1 METTPRNTEF
11 NNIEPLSET
20 VNQGEPDN
28 VPSSMVSKNL
38 IIIILASL
46 LVLSFLGVNIFQ
58 SMIITIQN
66 LVARILSIFG
76 FYTGLLINSTA
87 DVVGDT
93 AKGGVDIAEG
103 TLHSIGNLLQNEDN
117 MNGTP
122 PAQMQWN
129 TTLFNLNPTE
139 KRDSGSQQAKPEV
152 IIPPN
157 IDSDLNKGT
166 PKVPKYEPSDSTAN
180 NLTWCPVGYSNG
192 SGKCIQTSTNE
203 KCMYGKVFKTKDE
216 CEKDIDQV
224 PFVGYAS
231 QGREIN
237 WGRPPPPPPPAALT
251 PPYQP
256 QMFNELPGQSCGKP
270 PQFSNFGRVGQPI
283 MYKPPAMTGPI
294 QQQPNFYNPMSANMN
309 TPPRQ
314 PSANMNTPPQQP
326 SANMNTPPQQPNMN
340 TNPPYIPPALPPV
353 LPPTNINN
361 PISTNPQSSTDYTPI
376 IPQAPASESQ
386 YSTIDVAVLSSSAPI
401 PSPMSPLPSVPPPT
415 PVPSPA
421 PFPPL

>member
-1 METTPRNTEF
+1 METPRQNNEF

-20 VNQGEPDN
+20 MNQGEPDN
-28 VPSSMVSKNL
+28 TPSSMVSKNL

-58 SMIITIQN
+58 GMIIAIQN

-117 MNGTP
+117 MNGPP

-139 KRDSGSQQAKPEV
+139 KSDSGSQQVKPEV
-152 IIPPN
+152 TIPKN
-157 IDSDLNKGT
+157 IDVDLNKGT
-166 PKVPKYEPSDSTAN
+166 PKVTKYEPSESTAN

-192 SGKCIQTSTNE
+192 TGKCIQTSTNE
-203 KCMYGKVFKTKDE
+203 KCMYGKVFKTKGE

-270 PQFSNFGRVGQPI
+270 SQFSNFGRMGQPI

-309 TPPRQ
+309 TPPQ
-314 PSANMNTPPQQP
+314 MPSANMNTPPQMP
-326 SANMNTPPQQPNMN
+326 SANMNTPPQMPSANSNPPPQMPSANS
-340 TNPPYIPPALPPV
+340 NPPYTPPALPPV

-361 PISTNPQSSTDYTPI
+361 PISTNPQSPTAYTPI

-386 YSTIDVAVLSSSAPI
+386 YPTLDLTIVG
-401 PSPMSPLPSVPPPT
+401 
-415 PVPSPA
+415 SPA
-421 PFPPL
+421 APM

>member
-1 METTPRNTEF
+1 METTPKNNEF

-20 VNQGEPDN
+20 MNQGEPDN
-28 VPSSMVSKNL
+28 TPSSMVSKNL

-58 SMIITIQN
+58 GLIVAIQN
-66 LVARILSIFG
+66 IVARILSIFG

-117 MNGTP
+117 MNGPP

-139 KRDSGSQQAKPEV
+139 KHDSGSQQAKPEV
-152 IIPPN
+152 TIPQN

-166 PKVPKYEPSDSTAN
+166 PKVAKYEPSDSTAN

-192 SGKCIQTSTNE
+192 TGKCIQTNSNE

-270 PQFSNFGRVGQPI
+270 SQFSNFGRMGQPM
-283 MYKPPAMTGPI
+283 MYKPPTI

-309 TPPRQ
+309 TPPQQ
-314 PSANMNTPPQQP
+314 PSANINTPPQQP
-326 SANMNTPPQQPNMN
+326 KMNS
-340 TNPPYIPPALPPV
+340 NPPYIPPALPPV

-361 PISTNPQSSTDYTPI
+361 PISTNPQSSTNYTPI
-376 IPQAPASESQ
+376 IAPASDSK
-386 YSTIDVAVLSSSAPI
+386 YPIIDVTIVG
-401 PSPMSPLPSVPPPT
+401 
-415 PVPSPA
+415 SPA
-421 PFPPL
+421 VPM

>member
-1 METTPRNTEF
+1 MDTTPRNTEF

-20 VNQGEPDN
+20 VNQGEPDSA
-28 VPSSMVSKNL
+28 PSSMVSKNL

-58 SMIITIQN
+58 SMIIAIQN
-66 LVARILSIFG
+66 LVSRILSIFG

-129 TTLFNLNPTE
+129 TNLFNLNPTA
-139 KRDSGSQQAKPEV
+139 KDDSGSQQAKPEV
-152 IIPPN
+152 TIPQN

-203 KCMYGKVFKTKDE
+203 KCMYGKVFKTKGE

-256 QMFNELPGQSCGKP
+256 QMFNELPGQSCGKQS
-270 PQFSNFGRVGQPI
+270 QFSNFGLTGQPI
-283 MYKPPAMTGPI
+283 VYKPPTMTGPI
-294 QQQPNFYNPMSANMN
+294 QQPPNFYNPVAPQRPNAN
-309 TPPRQ
+309 
-314 PSANMNTPPQQP
+314 ANPQLN
-326 SANMNTPPQQPNMN
+326 A
-340 TNPPYIPPALPPV
+340 NPPYIPPALPAV

-361 PISTNPQSSTDYTPI
+361 PISTNAQPSNDYTPI
-376 IPQAPASESQ
+376 IPQTPASESQ
-386 YSTIDVAVLSSSAPI
+386 YPTIDVNIVS
-401 PSPMSPLPSVPPPT
+401 
-415 PVPSPA
+415 SPA
-421 PFPPL
+421 VPM

>member
-1 METTPRNTEF
+1 METTPKNNEF

-20 VNQGEPDN
+20 MNQGEPDN
-28 VPSSMVSKNL
+28 TPSSMVSKNL

-58 SMIITIQN
+58 GLIVAIQN

-117 MNGTP
+117 MNGPP

-139 KRDSGSQQAKPEV
+139 KRDSGSQPEKPEV
-152 IIPPN
+152 TIPQN

-166 PKVPKYEPSDSTAN
+166 PTVAKYEPSDSTAN

-192 SGKCIQTSTNE
+192 SGKCIQTNSNE

-270 PQFSNFGRVGQPI
+270 PQFSNFGRMGQPM
-283 MYKPPAMTGPI
+283 MYKPPAI

-309 TPPRQ
+309 TPP
-314 PSANMNTPPQQP
+314 QQP
-326 SANMNTPPQQPNMN
+326 SANMNPPSIS
-340 TNPPYIPPALPPV
+340 NPPYIPPQV

-361 PISTNPQSSTDYTPI
+361 PISTNPQSSTNYTPI
-376 IPQAPASESQ
+376 IPQSPASESK
-386 YSTIDVAVLSSSAPI
+386 YPIIDVTIVG
-401 PSPMSPLPSVPPPT
+401 
-415 PVPSPA
+415 SPA
-421 PFPPL
+421 VPM